1 MSPGLPHHRRGPRVD
16 ERRYDPE
23 ERAIVKTGIAL
34 AYVLGVMVLV
44 YLAAMIAG
52 TA

>member
-1 MSPGLPHHRRGPRVD
+1 MSTGQHPRRLRVD

-23 ERAIVKTGIAL
+23 ERAIVKAGIAL
-34 AYVLGVMVLV
+34 AYVVGVLALV
-44 YLAAMIAG
+44 YLATFIAG